1 MACGCSRWPSELRS
15 VSEIPGCNSMRRRL
29 KRLLIEP
36 IDPWCTGMVARSVD
50 RDSTGSL
57 EAGIEIRLAVCASW
71 ECRFR
76 AAARLRPNGLAE
88 RAAGEQVPLREGL
101 VLPLMLLV
109 LNPCHVESW
118 IFSPGE

>member
-1 MACGCSRWPSELRS
+1 
-15 VSEIPGCNSMRRRL
+15 MRRRL

-36 IDPWCTGMVARSVD
+36 IDPWCTGTVARSVD

-76 AAARLRPNGLAE
+76 AAARLRLNGLAE

-109 LNPCHVESW
+109 LNPCHVESR